1 MASSWEAIALS
12 WGITALMRERTN
24 VKIRGV
30 VQGVFFRETVR
41 QAAGRYAVHGFVRNL
56 GHDAVEI
63 DAEGEPETVK
73 AFIDDVLD
81 NPPPLAR
88 IDEVRSANLPPSGA
102 RGFLVAPSLR

>member
-1 MASSWEAIALS
+1 
-12 WGITALMRERTN
+12 MRERTN

-41 QAAGRYAVHGFVRNL
+41 QAARRYGVDGFVRNV

-63 DAEGEPETVK
+63 DAEGEPEVVK
-73 AFIDDVLD
+73 AFIDYILG

-88 IDEVRSANLPPSGA
+88 IDEVRSATLPASGA
-102 RGFLVAPSLR
+102 RGFSVAPTLR